1 MTKCDVFHEEE
12 NAYSPLRMRM
22 FGVNEK
28 GFIIFALNG
37 NTITEAQ
44 KNLFKRI
51 KYRMIITNFS
61 NQFEKIPSVLH
72 SGTDHRHTYVRKP
85 LCWSVMLLVPNY
97 VTITKCR
104 HFFDV

>member
-1 MTKCDVFHEEE
+1 MTKNDVFHEEE

-44 KNLFKRI
+44 KNLFKCI

-61 NQFEKIPSVLH
+61 NQFEKNTFCTTLRDRS
-72 SGTDHRHTYVRKP
+72 
-85 LCWSVMLLVPNY
+85 
-97 VTITKCR
+97 
-104 HFFDV
+104 